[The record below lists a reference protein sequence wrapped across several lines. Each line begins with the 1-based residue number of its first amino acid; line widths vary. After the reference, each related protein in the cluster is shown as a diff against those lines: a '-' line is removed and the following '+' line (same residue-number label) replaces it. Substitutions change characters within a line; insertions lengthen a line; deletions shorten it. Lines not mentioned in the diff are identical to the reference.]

1 MEEPTKP
8 FFQYNYIEMCNT
20 GSAGNEKENWVSG
33 SRDKT
38 TTIAEG
44 EFNYSRMEPEIEP
57 GDQLLLFPDD
67 IHAHVSQ
74 YRHTLTQPRKAIWSD
89 IDSYSVLWPY
99 TFPLLQDSLCISKHS
114 LFSGLWSLLWLDNN
128 SGTRMR
134 PKPGFFYAYIW
145 RTWFK
150 ICRYQTCLLFRSNN
164 AVVWGSPKWQM
175 GQTWAI
181 NKDIIQGN
189 TNKDCCICIAQRC
202 GALAAVRV
210 SGVKSW
216 WSLKS
221 QWKAA
226 IFP

>member
-134 PKPGFFYAYIW
+134 PKPGFFYAYSISEE
-145 RTWFK
+145 RDLKFVDIKHVYYLGATM
-150 ICRYQTCLLFRSNN
+150 LLCGEAPNDK
-164 AVVWGSPKWQM
+164 WGKHGP
-175 GQTWAI
+175 
-181 NKDIIQGN
+181 
-189 TNKDCCICIAQRC
+189 
-202 GALAAVRV
+202 
-210 SGVKSW
+210 
-216 WSLKS
+216 
-221 QWKAA
+221 
-226 IFP
+226 